1 MNKIDFI
8 IKCPVLFGILL
19 PVNMYSQDVMVTAVF
34 SVAKEYGTVKSLE
47 REKFFNSH
55 NSPGNEFS
63 ADEWN
68 YLNKI
73 KMGIGRA
80 FMVPGGGASV
90 ANGVSVEILQKQAAN
105 WGKFSKKYPCYSP
118 YMYKEMIVTSHPT
131 PGKVKNYAFHWK
143 GVNAYYTEEAKLMAD
158 FFKIQFIDNGYSLP
172 GYYEPMNEPYVHA
185 SDYRK
190 KGIKGATDEKVRKEM
205 ARYHKAVAMELHK
218 HYPELKVGGFASA
231 WPFVEGFHSD
241 FQHWNERMK
250 MFIDTAGDE
259 IDFLSVHIYDGKNVK
274 GEDTFRSGSNMEG
287 IMDLIE
293 GYTFIKYGHVKPLLI
308 SEHGMTRPDW
318 LTQPYSEERD
328 WKIIRS
334 LNHQTVQFMSR
345 PDNLLK
351 CIPFISGKAS
361 WRKDP
366 NPYPWVIS
374 KKDAKGNWEWTHL
387 VKYFEFWSR
396 LKGNYSKINSSE
408 IDILPLAFVDGKK
421 AYVVL
426 NNLEEKKT
434 VNLEVAVLKNNTIRD
449 ISVSRLAQKNG
460 IPVLDEEK
468 LKNSNNVV
476 IDIDNGETCIVE
488 FEYNNK
494 VSTEGV
500 IKNRK
505 FYASSYLKPVKPG
518 KEMEFE
524 INIEN
529 GSIDKAVLQIGI
541 ARPVGQ
547 KVNPGLHVN
556 GKKYQFPTDW
566 KGYDQKNRT
575 KEGFFGVIDINIE
588 KSDIKAGTNHV
599 SLKFADGAGTVSTA
613 AFNVDYINE

>member
-1 MNKIDFI
+1 MRNNGFFRF
-8 IKCPVLFGILL
+8 LLILL
-19 PVNMYSQDVMVTAVF
+19 GTFYWFALFAQSVKVSVDF
-34 SVAKEYGTVKSLE
+34 SVAKEYGTVKALE
-47 REKFFNSH
+47 REKYFNSH

-63 ADEWN
+63 AIEWN

-73 KMGIGRA
+73 KMGMGRA

-90 ANGVSVEILQKQAAN
+90 AQGMSVEILKKQAAN
-105 WGKFSKKYPCYSP
+105 WGKFSKNYPCYSP
-118 YMYKEMIVTSHPT
+118 DMYKGIVVTSHPT

-143 GVNAYYTEEAKLMAD
+143 GVNADYTEEAKLMAD

-190 KGIKGATDEKVRKEM
+190 KGIKEATDEKVRVEM

-241 FQHWNERMK
+241 FKHWNERMK

-259 IDFLSVHIYDGKNVK
+259 MDFLSVHIYDGKNLK

-287 IMDLIE
+287 IMDLME

-318 LTQPYSEERD
+318 LKQPYSQERD

-374 KKDAKGNWEWTHL
+374 KKDVRGNWEWTHL
-387 VKYFEFWSR
+387 AKYFEFWSR

-408 IDILPLAFVDGKK
+408 IDILPLAFVDKK
-421 AYVVL
+421 TAYIVL
-426 NNLEEKKT
+426 NNLEEKRT
-434 VNLEVAVLKNNTIRD
+434 VDFDVAVLKNNPVKTV
-449 ISVSRLAQKNG
+449 SVTRLTQRNG
-460 IPVLDEEK
+460 IPLLSEEK
-468 LKNSNNVV
+468 LNSGNSL
-476 IDIDNGETCIVE
+476 IMDIDCGETCIIE
-488 FEYNNK
+488 FNYKSEIHQNR
-494 VSTEGV
+494 V

-505 FYASSYLKPVKPG
+505 FYASTYLKPVKPG
-518 KEMEFE
+518 EVIEFD
-524 INIEN
+524 INVDN
-529 GSIDKAVLQIGI
+529 GSIDKVVLQIGI
-541 ARPVGQ
+541 ARPAGQ
-547 KVNPGLHVN
+547 LINPELHVN
-556 GKKYQFPTDW
+556 GRKYLFPTDW

-575 KEGFFGVIDINIE
+575 KEGFFGVIDINIDE
-588 KSDIKAGTNHV
+588 HDIKAGINHI
-599 SLKFADGAGTVSTA
+599 SLQFDDGNGTVSTA
-613 AFNVDYINE
+613 AFNIDYIN

>member
-1 MNKIDFI
+1 MKNFKFI
-8 IKCPVLFGILL
+8 RKYQVLFGVLL
-19 PVNMYSQDVMVTAVF
+19 PVSVFSQDVKVSVDF
-34 SVAKEYGTVKSLE
+34 SVAKEYGTVRTLE

-63 ADEWN
+63 ADEWD
-68 YLNKI
+68 YLNEI

-90 ANGVSVEILQKQAAN
+90 ANGVSVESLRKQAAN
-105 WGKFSKKYPCYSP
+105 WGRFSKKYPCYSP
-118 YMYKEMIVTSHPT
+118 DMYKEMIVTSHPT

-143 GVNAYYTEEAKLMAD
+143 GVGADYTEEAKLMAD
-158 FFKIQFIDNGYSLP
+158 FFKIQFLDNGYSLP

-185 SDYRK
+185 SDYQKR
-190 KGIKGATDEKVRKEM
+190 GIKEASDDKVRVEM
-205 ARYHKAVAMELHK
+205 ARYHKAVAQELHK
-218 HYPELKVGGFASA
+218 HYLGLKIGGFASA
-231 WPFVEGFHSD
+231 WPFVEGFNSD
-241 FQHWNERMK
+241 FRHWNERMK

-259 IDFLSVHIYDGKNVK
+259 MDFLSVHIYDGKNVK

-287 IMDLIE
+287 IMDLME
-293 GYTFIKYGHVKPLLI
+293 GYTFIKYGRVKPLLI

-318 LTQPYSEERD
+318 LNQTYTEERD

-374 KKDAKGNWEWTHL
+374 KKDENGNWEWTHL
-387 VKYFEFWSR
+387 TKYFEFWSR

-408 IDILPLAFVDGKK
+408 IDILPLAFADGKK

-434 VNLEVAVLKNNTIRD
+434 VNLDVAVLKNNAVKNIN
-449 ISVSRLAQKNG
+449 VSRLAQKNG
-460 IPVLDEEK
+460 VPVLTEEK
-468 LKNSNNVV
+468 LKNGNNV
-476 IDIDNGETCIVE
+476 ILDIDYGETCIIE
-488 FEYNNK
+488 FEYKNK
-494 VSTEGV
+494 IRQNSIV
-500 IKNRK
+500 KNSK
-505 FYASSYLKPVKPG
+505 FYASSYLKPVKPD
-518 KEMEFE
+518 ENIEFD
-524 INIEN
+524 INIDKE
-529 GSIDKAVLQIGI
+529 SIDKAVLQVGI

-547 KVNPGLHVN
+547 SVAPELYVN

-575 KEGFFGVIDINIE
+575 KEGFFGVIDININ
-588 KSDIKAGTNHV
+588 KSDIKTGTNSI
-599 SLKFADGAGTVSTA
+599 SLKFGDGAGTVSTA
-613 AFNVDYINE
+613 ALNVDYIIK